1 MLRVCLARALGW
13 MLLAVTRGFQTL
25 LGFPPHLQGGGSR
38 WAKPGDGES
47 CAMTWE
53 SHLRELGCKEDFPVN
68 FPSSGTGQC
77 SFWLPPG
84 PCSTSISSHIADLS
98 RRCFLAHNREWQPW
112 RWRGTS
118 RGAAGPFR
126 MAGGTQI
133 ISEKLGT
140 GRARQRAPRAGCW
153 CSEGVTSPW
162 AKLLK

>member
-1 MLRVCLARALGW
+1 MLCVCLARALGW

-84 PCSTSISSHIADLS
+84 PCSTSISSHITDLS
-98 RRCFLAHNREWQPW
+98 RRCFLAHNGEWQPW

-118 RGAAGPFR
+118 RGAAKTILDGRWDPNHLGK
-126 MAGGTQI
+126 AGDRQGETKG
-133 ISEKLGT
+133 SP
-140 GRARQRAPRAGCW
+140 GR
-153 CSEGVTSPW
+153 
-162 AKLLK
+162 LLVQ